1 MIDKHANI
9 FSIKHVV
16 LTEVARHAYIGDL
29 YEVRDQLPFEM
40 IPGPNANFRCCV
52 YRERE
57 NIRQRIRL
65 AEGKSPDGKDSK
77 GIIQVISSACEDCP
91 ITRFSVTSNCQ
102 RCMSRRCQQ
111 ACKFGAISIKDDRAY
126 IDPSIC
132 KECGKCAQACPYNAI
147 ADLVRPCK
155 KSCPVKAIQMD
166 PETQLCVIDESKC
179 ISCGACVESC
189 PFGAIATKTY
199 MVDVIEA
206 IKAGKRV
213 VAMVAPAIE
222 GQFGGDVTMANLF
235 AAIRELGFSEVVEVA
250 LGGDLTA
257 AYESLEWAEAY
268 KEGKK
273 MTTSCCPAFVNM
285 IRKHYPSL
293 MKNVSTT
300 VSPMCALS
308 RLLKA
313 TDPEVVTVFIGPCF
327 AKKSEVVEFGIEGNA
342 DYCLTINEVRCM
354 MRARDIQ
361 IEKGEP
367 DLQHGSIYGKRF
379 GNAGGVTEAVLQAMK
394 EKGVDTSKMT
404 VQRCSGGEECKKAL
418 MLLRAGKFPADF
430 IEGMACPGG
439 CVNGPGSVKFAAEA
453 KKDRDNLIAQADRRE
468 IWENLSRYEELNHI
482 SMHRE

>member
-29 YEVRDQLPFEM
+29 DEVRDQLPFEM

-57 NIRQRIRL
+57 IIRQRIRL

-257 AYESLEWAEAY
+257 A
-268 KEGKK
+268 
-273 MTTSCCPAFVNM
+273 
-285 IRKHYPSL
+285 
-293 MKNVSTT
+293 
-300 VSPMCALS
+300 
-308 RLLKA
+308 
-313 TDPEVVTVFIGPCF
+313 
-327 AKKSEVVEFGIEGNA
+327 
-342 DYCLTINEVRCM
+342 
-354 MRARDIQ
+354 
-361 IEKGEP
+361 
-367 DLQHGSIYGKRF
+367 
-379 GNAGGVTEAVLQAMK
+379 
-394 EKGVDTSKMT
+394 
-404 VQRCSGGEECKKAL
+404 
-418 MLLRAGKFPADF
+418 
-430 IEGMACPGG
+430 
-439 CVNGPGSVKFAAEA
+439 
-453 KKDRDNLIAQADRRE
+453 
-468 IWENLSRYEELNHI
+468 
-482 SMHRE
+482 